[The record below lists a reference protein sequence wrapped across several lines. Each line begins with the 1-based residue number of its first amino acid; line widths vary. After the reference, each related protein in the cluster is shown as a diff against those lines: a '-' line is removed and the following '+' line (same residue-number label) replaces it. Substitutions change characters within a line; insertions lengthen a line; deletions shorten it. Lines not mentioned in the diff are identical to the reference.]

1 MVDEPIE
8 IKIDN
13 KEVNRKLLDLVM
25 RGENLRPLMKN
36 IAGIFAYSTV
46 ENFKEE
52 SVSDISFWY
61 TIEIISSLK
70 DVEVELYTNE
80 ENIPII
86 DFKTN
91 PIFISNCKK
100 VKQDYKLK
108 ITYKGDNTSEIS
120 EKIKIKI
127 EAEQEKTYV

>member
-1 MVDEPIE
+1 M
-8 IKIDN
+8 
-13 KEVNRKLLDLVM
+13 
-25 RGENLRPLMKN
+25 
-36 IAGIFAYSTV
+36 TV
-46 ENFKEE
+46 EKREAMQEIAKPILSVEEGKNVEITEENRIVYYEFSIKNFKEE

>member
-1 MVDEPIE
+1 M
-8 IKIDN
+8 
-13 KEVNRKLLDLVM
+13 
-25 RGENLRPLMKN
+25 
-36 IAGIFAYSTV
+36 TV
-46 ENFKEE
+46 EKREAMQEIAKPILSVEEGKNVEITEENRIVYYEFSIKNFKEE

-70 DVEVELYTNE
+70 DIEVELYEDE
-80 ENIPII
+80 ENVQIT
-86 DFKTN
+86 DLKTN